1 MKRYLIIL
9 SFLMAASCTEMLTYI
24 EQPEENNAALETKAS
39 DNTTYYWYKGEKIPL
54 RLNLQ
59 YANIIID
66 ESDKKDTL
74 FRRVSEISDPD
85 MEIAEKGNGFIKI
98 KLKESARGI
107 KDYKTLVSEIKDR
120 WNLGGI
126 YPYYEQGEGVDPIGT
141 SDLFYVRLKDNDK
154 ESLEKMAEKY
164 RVKIVEEVPYM
175 PEWYTLSV
183 MGSDL
188 ENSINATNIFYES
201 GLFDDIDPAFMFD
214 FKTCTVNDPLFS
226 NQWGINNTTFPGYDI
241 NVEGAWNITRGEGV
255 NIALI
260 DNGVDNNHNELI
272 HSFTSYSYNAYT
284 GANSSSFDSSES
296 HGTFSAG
303 IMVAKTNNNLQIA
316 GIADEAK
323 LIRISHPLKSSTKA
337 AQQLASGISWAWT
350 HEADVINCSWGDE
363 DEDSLLHSAVL
374 ESAIIDAM
382 TLGRSGKGSVV
393 VFAAGNSGSYSPIM
407 IYPANFDDRILTVG
421 GMDNIGLRV
430 PSSSYGE
437 KLDVVAPG
445 VSNLST
451 SNNNTVAYRSGTS
464 VAAPHVSAIAALV
477 LSVNPNLTREEVV
490 FIIEQTARE
499 IRPEF
504 YTYYPDTYYKDFG
517 RKNDE
522 LGHGLVDATMAVNVA
537 QRFGVTPPSS
547 SPGMDYYVTSG
558 AAANYDGWFV
568 MGNNT
573 NAKVYFSL
581 RSPQVNSSYSYFW
594 RISTS
599 GDYGWT
605 PTFDN
610 ILNDTQV
617 IIDIPRPS
625 YDSVL
630 TVSCEI
636 FNGSTYV
643 CTATIPITVRL
654 NFP

>member
-1 MKRYLIIL
+1 
-9 SFLMAASCTEMLTYI
+9 MAASCTEMLTYI

-74 FRRVSEISDPD
+74 LQRFSEISDSD

-107 KDYKTLVSEIKDR
+107 KDYKTQVSEIKER
-120 WNLGGI
+120 LNSGGI

-154 ESLEKMAEKY
+154 ESLVKMAEKY
-164 RVKIVEEVPYM
+164 GVKIVEEVPYM

-183 MGSDL
+183 KGSDL

-201 GLFDDIDPAFMFD
+201 GLFADIDPAFMFD
-214 FKTCTVNDPLFS
+214 FKACTVNDPSFS
-226 NQWGINNTTFPGYDI
+226 NQWGINNTRFPGYDI
-241 NVEGAWNITRGEGV
+241 NVQGAWNITRGEGV
-255 NIALI
+255 NIAII
-260 DNGVDNNHNELI
+260 DTGVDNNHNELT
-272 HSFTSYSYNAYT
+272 HSFTNYSYNADD
-284 GANSSSFDSSES
+284 DSSPS
-296 HGTFSAG
+296 VFDINQDHGTCVAG
-303 IMVAKTNNNLQIA
+303 IMVAKANNNLQIA

-323 LIRISHPLKSSTKA
+323 LMRISHNDLNGPNIDRE
-337 AQQLASGISWAWT
+337 LASGISWAWL
-350 HEADVINCSWGDE
+350 HEADVINCSWHLYKSNGSE
-363 DEDSLLHSAVL
+363 VY
-374 ESAIIDAM
+374 SAIIEDAIENAL
-382 TLGRSGKGSVV
+382 TKGRSNKGSIV
-393 VFAAGNSGSYSPIM
+393 VFAAGNDGYQGPKIT
-407 IYPANFDDRILTVG
+407 YPANSDDRILTVG
-421 GMDNIGLRV
+421 GTHNIGLRE
-430 PSSSYGE
+430 PNSGYGD

-445 VSNLST
+445 NTILST
-451 SNNNTVAYRSGTS
+451 LPNNSTGYKTGTS
-464 VAAPHVSAIAALV
+464 MAAPHVSAIAALV

-499 IRPEF
+499 IRPEY
-504 YTYYPDTYYKDFG
+504 YTYYPDTYYRYFG

-568 MGNNT
+568 MGDNT
-573 NAKVYFSL
+573 NAKVYLSL
-581 RSPQVNSSYSYFW
+581 RNPQINSSYSYFW

-599 GDYGWT
+599 GDYGWK
-605 PTFDN
+605 PTFEN

-617 IIDIPRPS
+617 LIDIPRPS

>member
-24 EQPEENNAALETKAS
+24 EQPEENNVALETKAS
-39 DNTTYYWYKGEKIPL
+39 DNTTYYWYKGKKIPL

-241 NVEGAWNITRGEGV
+241 NVEGAWNITRGDGV
-255 NIALI
+255 NIAII
-260 DNGVDNNHNELI
+260 DTGVDNNHNELT
-272 HSFTSYSYNAYT
+272 HSFTNYSYNADD
-284 GANSSSFDSSES
+284 DSSPS
-296 HGTFSAG
+296 VFDTDQDHGTHVAG
-303 IMVAKTNNNLQIA
+303 IMVAKANNNHQIA

-323 LIRISHPLKSSTKA
+323 LIRISHSMLLKVNTA
-337 AQQLASGISWAWT
+337 TELASGISWAWQ
-350 HEADVINCSWGDE
+350 HDADVINCSWGDE
-363 DEDSLLHSAVL
+363 DEDSLLHSALL
-374 ESAIIDAM
+374 ESALINAM
-382 TLGRSGKGSVV
+382 TLGRSGKGTVI
-393 VFAAGNSGSYSPIM
+393 VFAAGNDGYQGPNIG
-407 IYPANFDDRILTVG
+407 YPANFDDRILTVG
-421 GMDNIGLRV
+421 GTHNIGLRE
-430 PSSSYGE
+430 PNSGYGD

-445 VSNLST
+445 NTILST
-451 SNNNTVAYRSGTS
+451 LPNNSTGYKTGTS

-547 SPGMDYYVTSG
+547 SPGMDYYVTYG

-581 RSPQVNSSYSYFW
+581 RSPQINSSYSYFW

-617 IIDIPRPS
+617 VIDIPRPS